1 MCTLKIRLHDY
12 QFGITVIRMF
22 STDVSNQKKIL
33 QVINRGAS
41 LIHMWSYL
49 LPPEQRGTIDIGCNH
64 LMAVIWAIF
73 NQGA

>member
-1 MCTLKIRLHDY
+1 MLKIRLHDY
-12 QFGITVIRMF
+12 QFGIAVIRLF
-22 STDVSNQKKIL
+22 STDVSNQKKL
-33 QVINRGAS
+33 QVINRAAS

-49 LPPEQRGTIDIGCNH
+49 LPLEQRGTMDIGCSH